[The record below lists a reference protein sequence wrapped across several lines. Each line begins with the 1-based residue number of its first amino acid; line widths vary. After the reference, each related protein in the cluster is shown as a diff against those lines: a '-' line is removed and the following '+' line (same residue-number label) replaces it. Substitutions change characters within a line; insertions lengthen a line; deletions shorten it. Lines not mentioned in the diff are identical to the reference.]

1 MQKEVKKSWAL
12 FLGIGIMMIA
22 HGLQM
27 QIMGIRS
34 VLEEFSVL
42 TTGII
47 MSGYFIGYFVG
58 SNFTPNMVSRVGH
71 IRVFAAFASTASLS
85 ILIIATYV
93 NPVVWTLGR
102 FLTGLSLVSC
112 YVVAESWL
120 NDRANNRTRGK
131 LLSVYMIINYFA
143 LACGALLLN
152 FDDPTSF
159 KPFILVSI
167 LLSIALVPIL
177 LTKRPAPKF
186 KKIGTLNLLELYKI
200 SPLGTVSSFCTGAIY
215 SALFAMF
222 AVYATKIN
230 FSLFEIS
237 ILLFLTT
244 IAGAFFQGPVGYIS
258 DKYNRRIVIIIC
270 NVFSAV
276 FCLVLIFISGGDEL
290 SNLNALHMLLNI
302 NIVQNFNLLTYAG
315 PSKLYFFIIVTI
327 YAGITLCIF
336 SLNLAHTNDFVPK
349 EKFVAAG
356 GGLQFVFG
364 LGAMGGPLLCSI
376 VMDKLGPNGYF
387 VYLLGFH
394 IIIGSFGVYRMAVRE
409 VTENPDN
416 TFTPLPRNITPAGI
430 ELDPETGV
438 DLSSDEKNKKI
449 AN

>member
-1 MQKEVKKSWAL
+1 
-12 FLGIGIMMIA
+12 
-22 HGLQM
+22 
-27 QIMGIRS
+27 
-34 VLEEFSVL
+34 
-42 TTGII
+42 
-47 MSGYFIGYFVG
+47 
-58 SNFTPNMVSRVGH
+58 MV
-71 IRVFAAFASTASLS
+71 
-85 ILIIATYV
+85 
-93 NPVVWTLGR
+93 
-102 FLTGLSLVSC
+102 
-112 YVVAESWL
+112 
-120 NDRANNRTRGK
+120 
-131 LLSVYMIINYFA
+131 INYFG

-186 KKIGTLNLLELYKI
+186 KKIGTLNLMELYKI

-244 IAGAFFQGPVGYIS
+244 IAGAFFQVPIGYLS
-258 DKYNRRIVIIIC
+258 DKYNRRIVIILC
-270 NVFSAV
+270 NLFSAV
-276 FCLVLIFISGGDEL
+276 FCLMLIFISGDKL
-290 SNLNALHMLLNI
+290 SNLNALHILLDI
-302 NIVQNFNLLTYAG
+302 NIFQNVNLLTYAG
-315 PSKLYFFIIVTI
+315 LSKLYFFTIITV
-327 YAGITLCIF
+327 YAGIALCVF

-356 GGLQFVFG
+356 GGLQIVFG
-364 LGAMGGPLLCSI
+364 LGAMGGPLFCSI
-376 VMDKLGPNGYF
+376 VMDQLGPNGYF
-387 VYLLGFH
+387 LYLLCFH
-394 IIIGSFGVYRMAVRE
+394 IIIALFGIYRMARRQVA
-409 VTENPDN
+409 ENPYN

-438 DLSSDEKNKKI
+438 DLSNAEKK
-449 AN
+449 

>member
-1 MQKEVKKSWAL
+1 MGKILKSTWAL
-12 FLGIGIMMIA
+12 FTGIGIILLA
-22 HGLQM
+22 NGLQGNL
-27 QIMGIRS
+27 MGVRS
-34 VLEEFSVL
+34 VIENFSSL
-42 TTGII
+42 STGIM

-58 SNFTPNMVSRVGH
+58 SNLTPNMVSRVGH

-93 NPVVWTLGR
+93 NPIVWTLGR

-112 YVVAESWL
+112 YIVAESWL

-131 LLSVYMIINYFA
+131 LLSVYMIINYFG

-186 KKIGTLNLLELYKI
+186 KKIGTLNLMELYKI

-244 IAGAFFQGPVGYIS
+244 IAGAFFQGPVGYLS
-258 DKYNRRIVIIIC
+258 DKYNRRIVIVLC
-270 NVFSAV
+270 NLFSAA
-276 FCLVLIFISGGDEL
+276 FCLILIFISGDKL
-290 SNLNALHMLLNI
+290 FNLNALHMLLNI
-302 NIVQNFNLLTYAG
+302 NIFQDFNLLTYAG
-315 PSKLYFFIIVTI
+315 TSKLYFFIIITV

-356 GGLQFVFG
+356 GGLQIVFG
-364 LGAMGGPLLCSI
+364 LGAMGGPLFCSI

-387 VYLLGFH
+387 VYLIGFH
-394 IIIGSFGVYRMAVRE
+394 IIISSFGLYRMARRQVA
-409 VTENPDN
+409 ENPDN

-438 DLSSDEKNKKI
+438 DLSNTEKK
-449 AN
+449 